1 MFEVIFLWSLAFV
14 WILFATIQDLR
25 KREIANWLNFSLI
38 IFAIAFRFFYSFLEA
53 GDFNFFYQGLIGF
66 AIFFAL
72 GNIFYYGKIF
82 AGGDSKLMYA
92 LGPILPIYGVLL
104 LNLKLFL
111 YFIIL
116 FLVVGS
122 LYGILVSIIMGILN
136 RKRVVKEFKKQFKKN
151 KVLFYSLIVLAIILL
166 GLGFLNILFFY
177 LALFVFVIDYLILY
191 AKSIDES
198 CMVRK
203 LKPSRLTEGDW
214 LYENIKIGKKV
225 IKATWN
231 GLSKKDIV
239 LIKKYKKEVLIR
251 YGIQF
256 GPVFLISFVAMVVL
270 KWCGVW
276 F

>member
-1 MFEVIFLWSLAFV
+1 MFEIIFLWSLAFV

-25 KREIANWLNFSLI
+25 KREIANWLNFSLV

-53 GDFNFFYQGLIGF
+53 GDFSFFYQGLIGF

-72 GNIFYYGKIF
+72 GNIFYYGKMF

-92 LGPILPIYGVLL
+92 LGPILPIYGALL
-104 LNLKLFL
+104 LNLRSFL

-116 FLVVGS
+116 FLIIGA
-122 LYGILVSIIMGILN
+122 LYGIIVSIVFGILN
-136 RKRVVKEFKKQFKKN
+136 RKKVVKEFKVQFKKN
-151 KVLFYSLIVLAIILL
+151 KILFYILSLLAILLL
-166 GLGFLNILFFY
+166 GLGFLDKFFFY
-177 LALFVFVIDYLILY
+177 LALFVFVINYLILY

-203 LKPSRLTEGDW
+203 LKVSKLTEGDW
-214 LYENIKIGKKV
+214 LYEDLKVNGKV

-231 GLSKKDIV
+231 GLESKDIA
-239 LIKKYKKEVLIR
+239 LIRKYKKEILIR

-256 GPVFLISFVAMVVL
+256 GPVFLISFIIMVIL
-270 KWCGVW
+270 KFCGIL

>member
-72 GNIFYYGKIF
+72 GNIFYYGKMF

-92 LGPILPIYGVLL
+92 LGPILPIYGALF
-104 LNLKLFL
+104 LNLKFFL

-116 FLVVGS
+116 FLVIGS
-122 LYGILVSIIMGILN
+122 LYGIIFSLVIGIRN
-136 RKRVVKEFKKQFKKN
+136 RKKVVKEFKKQLKKN
-151 KVLFYSLIVLAIILL
+151 RILFYLLILLAIVLL

-177 LALFVFVIDYLILY
+177 VGIFIFILDYLIIY
-191 AKSIDES
+191 AKSIDEG
-198 CMVRK
+198 CMIRK
-203 LKPSRLTEGDW
+203 LKASKLTEGDW

-231 GLSKKDIV
+231 GLGKKDIV
-239 LIKKYKKEVLIR
+239 LIKKHKKEVLIR

-256 GPVFLISFVAMVVL
+256 GPVFLISFVVMIIL
-270 KWCGVW
+270 KLCGVW